1 MMRIDYNNKI
11 LKIGDG
17 KVLTMIR
24 ALDEYI
30 ITINKMLQED
40 QPGLIY
46 DENMKP
52 TNYGRY
58 LKDEKKNATDVIN
71 WMEKERN

>member
-46 DENMKP
+46 DENMKL

>member
-1 MMRIDYNNKI
+1 MMRIDYGNKI

-30 ITINKMLQED
+30 INIKKELEEER
-40 QPGLIY
+40 PGLIY
-46 DENMKP
+46 DENMKL
-52 TNYGRY
+52 TNYGRQM
-58 LKDEKKNATDVIN
+58 KDEKKKAHDIIN
-71 WMEKERN
+71 WMEHIRN

>member
-1 MMRIDYNNKI
+1 MMRIDYGSKI

-30 ITINKMLQED
+30 INIKKELEEER
-40 QPGLIY
+40 PGLIY
-46 DENMKP
+46 DENMKL
-52 TNYGRY
+52 TNYGRQI
-58 LKDEKKNATDVIN
+58 KDEKKNAADVIN
-71 WMEKERN
+71 WMENIRN

>member
-11 LKIGDG
+11 LKIGDA

-24 ALDEYI
+24 ALDEAI
-30 ITINKMLQED
+30 ITINRMLQED
-40 QPGLIY
+40 KPGLVY
-46 DENMKP
+46 DENMKL

-58 LKDEKKNATDVIN
+58 LKEEKKNATDVIN
-71 WMEKERN
+71 WIERERN

>member
-40 QPGLIY
+40 RPGLIY
-46 DENMKP
+46 DENMKL
-52 TNYGRY
+52 TNYGRQM
-58 LKDEKKNATDVIN
+58 KDEKKMATDLIN
-71 WMEKERN
+71 WMERERN

>member
-1 MMRIDYNNKI
+1 MMRIDYGNKI

-30 ITINKMLQED
+30 ITIKKMLEEER
-40 QPGLIY
+40 PGLIY
-46 DENMKP
+46 DEKMW
-52 TNYGRY
+52 
-58 LKDEKKNATDVIN
+58 V
-71 WMEKERN
+71 